1 MKNKKPKVFEG
12 LESRYAA
19 QEILTR
25 VLLLKRPLD
34 EAFEKLDE
42 VAAHDRSFVRILVLE
57 TLRRYGSIQFV
68 LAQFLEKNLP
78 DGLPRLKITLEM
90 GICQVLFLETSPH
103 AAVHLSV
110 ELARKDRK
118 AKGFDGLI
126 NAILRRILEQKQTLL
141 ASIPPLVDMPDWL
154 QKSLLPYNETRI
166 HAIAAILRTP
176 DTLDI
181 TVKSNKAIWAEKLN
195 AEILPSGSLRLKHS
209 ARIPD
214 LEGFHEG
221 EWFVQNA
228 ASAMPALLL
237 KAKKGEE
244 VLDLCAAP
252 GGKTAQ
258 LCLTGANVTA
268 LDRSAARLTRLKE
281 NLERLNLTA
290 IILKGDALTFKSNK
304 LYDAILLDAP
314 CSATGTL
321 RGNPDIALLK
331 SQTDIDKLAKQQ
343 REMLTHAATLLKT
356 GGRLVFCTC
365 SMQREEGE
373 DIVATAPHSLKFDP
387 IPEYSNGM
395 LRILPDEGMDGF
407 FAARF
412 IKL

>member
-1 MKNKKPKVFEG
+1 MKNKKPKTFEG

-42 VAAHDRSFVRILVLE
+42 VAAHDRSFVRVLVLE
-57 TLRRYGSIQFV
+57 TLRRYGSIQYV
-68 LAQFLEKNLP
+68 LAQFLEKSLP
-78 DGLPRLKITLEM
+78 EGLPRLKITLEM

-110 ELARKDRK
+110 ELARMDRK

-126 NAILRRILEQKQTLL
+126 NAVLRRILDQKEALL
-141 ASIPPLVDMPDWL
+141 KTIPPLADMPDWL
-154 QKSLLPYNETRI
+154 QKSLKPYGEARI

-176 DTLDI
+176 DTLDL
-181 TVKSNKAIWAEKLN
+181 TVKSNKEEWATTLD
-195 AEILPSGSLRLKHS
+195 ADILPNGSLRLRHS

-214 LEGFHEG
+214 LEGFYEG

-237 KAKKGEE
+237 KAQKGEL

-290 IILKGDALTFKSNK
+290 NVLKGDALTFAPGI

-331 SQTDIDKLAKQQ
+331 SPTDIDKLAKQQ
-343 REMLTHAATLLKT
+343 REMLAHAATLLKT

-373 DIVATAPHSLKFDP
+373 DILNYIPASLRLDP
-387 IPEYSNGM
+387 IPEYPNGL

-412 IKL
+412 IKI